1 MARNMADLLCFV
13 LAAFSAL
20 LAGCSQMPGPA
31 EIRVLRADF
40 SKPVEAKIGDLVV
53 AVLNANKTTG
63 YSWACSAGGRQVVL
77 EAEKYELSKRG
88 ALSEPVCGA
97 GGRQI
102 FMFRCVNA
110 GAARVDFFYR
120 RPWEASPIDS
130 ASLKI
135 KVD

>member
-1 MARNMADLLCFV
+1 MRRSAAALLCFV
-13 LAAFSAL
+13 FAAFGAW
-20 LAGCSQMPGPA
+20 LAGCSQMSEPA

-40 SKPVEAKIGDLVV
+40 SKPAEAKIGDLVV

-63 YSWACSAGGRQVVL
+63 YSWACSVSGSQVVL
-77 EAEKYELSKRG
+77 EAEKYELPERG
-88 ALSEPVCGA
+88 AQPVCGA

-120 RPWEASPIDS
+120 RPWEAAPIDS
-130 ASLKI
+130 ATLKI

>member
-1 MARNMADLLCFV
+1 MRGRIAALLCLFC
-13 LAAFSAL
+13 AAFGAW
-20 LAGCSQMPGPA
+20 LAGCAQMPEPA
-31 EIRVLRADF
+31 EIRVMRADF
-40 SKPVEAKIGDLVV
+40 SKPVEAKVGDLVV

-120 RPWEASPIDS
+120 RPWEAAPIDS

-135 KVD
+135 NIE

>member
-1 MARNMADLLCFV
+1 MRGKIAALLCLFC
-13 LAAFSAL
+13 AAFAAL

-31 EIRVLRADF
+31 EIRVMRADF
-40 SKPVEAKIGDLVV
+40 SKPVEAKVGDLVV
-53 AVLNANKTTG
+53 AVLKANKTTG

-77 EAEKYELSKRG
+77 EAEKYELPERG
-88 ALSEPVCGA
+88 AQPVCGA
-97 GGRQI
+97 GGKQI

-120 RPWEASPIDS
+120 RPWEAAPIDS